1 MSECIGSIDRQRNR
15 GYERGASVP
24 VCTGRSALRRP
35 ACLLG
40 VGGCVTTYIDVRV
53 TDVNVDCCH
62 FKVPCFTITGA
73 PLLFLSAT
81 VPLLVRLDARVWVL
95 KRTSLA
101 RPSVPIRYVFSFSDD
116 AYTVSPPAPPRNHAM
131 PANARAPPGHA
142 ARRSQEREIPRRSF
156 WRCTRSK
163 QCPPP
168 GS

>member
-1 MSECIGSIDRQRNR
+1 M
-15 GYERGASVP
+15 
-24 VCTGRSALRRP
+24 
-35 ACLLG
+35 
-40 VGGCVTTYIDVRV
+40 TTYIDVRV

-116 AYTVSPPAPPRNHAM
+116 AYTVSPPAPPG
-131 PANARAPPGHA
+131 PAPQPCDARQRTRT
-142 ARRSQEREIPRRSF
+142 ARPRRTPV
-156 WRCTRSK
+156 TRARNSEK
-163 QCPPP
+163 IILAVYSEQAVPPARLMKVCNGLEAVLPTPPRQGREVVRLKPKHPP
-168 GS
+168 GSHQILLV